1 MQNLSKPYVE
11 VAICFLTIVSYL
23 SLNVEV
29 KDSIWVFLII
39 KIKFFD
45 LNQEKSCNTGVN
57 ANMKS

>member
-1 MQNLSKPYVE
+1 MQNLSKLYVE
-11 VAICFLTIVSYL
+11 VVICFLTIVSYL

-45 LNQEKSCNTGVN
+45 LNQRKNSHTGVD